1 MSTTSGPCTA
11 WPPLL
16 HTTKTPR
23 RRILTSDECKCVL
36 WMPDTQK
43 VTVRSFSAPWKLFRA
58 QFPDMHVVY
67 SSQGAANYQWIHYL
81 KKGGSYF
88 QRNSTWLISSA
99 LKRLPMFGALYQ
111 HWSPAHI
118 KKKKEIQKERTKKYI
133 FNDRTELEDC
143 QRKEIGYKMTCHHG
157 RGVTAKVNT
166 APLFISSPRFLNSIT
181 SSSLTYKHRTYFC
194 VRHKKKSTNKCFR
207 DSSSMVCC
215 LSGWNLRMPFHA
227 NS

>member
-1 MSTTSGPCTA
+1 MSTTSGLRTA

-81 KKGGSYF
+81 KKRGSYF

-99 LKRLPMFGALYQ
+99 SKRLPMFGALYQ

-118 KKKKEIQKERTKKYI
+118 KKEKKDRKKERKSIYLMIEQSWRTVKERKLVT
-133 FNDRTELEDC
+133 RWHATMVEAWL
-143 QRKEIGYKMTCHHG
+143 QR
-157 RGVTAKVNT
+157 
-166 APLFISSPRFLNSIT
+166 
-181 SSSLTYKHRTYFC
+181 
-194 VRHKKKSTNKCFR
+194 
-207 DSSSMVCC
+207 
-215 LSGWNLRMPFHA
+215 
-227 NS
+227 

>member
-118 KKKKEIQKERTKKYI
+118 KKKKRKTERKKERKSIYLMI
-133 FNDRTELEDC
+133 EQSWRTVKERKLVTRWHATMVEAWL
-143 QRKEIGYKMTCHHG
+143 QR
-157 RGVTAKVNT
+157 
-166 APLFISSPRFLNSIT
+166 
-181 SSSLTYKHRTYFC
+181 
-194 VRHKKKSTNKCFR
+194 
-207 DSSSMVCC
+207 
-215 LSGWNLRMPFHA
+215 
-227 NS
+227 